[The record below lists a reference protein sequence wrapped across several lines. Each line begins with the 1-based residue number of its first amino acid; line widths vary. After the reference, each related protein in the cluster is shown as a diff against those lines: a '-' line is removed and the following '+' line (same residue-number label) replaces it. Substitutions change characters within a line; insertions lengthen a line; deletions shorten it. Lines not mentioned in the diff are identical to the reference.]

1 MLKVLAVKMVAFTFL
16 KKNKRLINEVLI
28 KNNIRGT
35 VIISKEGVNG
45 TISGKGTDIKTTFD
59 IDPYKKTCLINGYD
73 DIDYLLSKKDKIEAF
88 ELQKTQSL

>member
-1 MLKVLAVKMVAFTFL
+1 MVEKNANIQFKINLEAQTLSVL
-16 KKNKRLINEVLI
+16 
-28 KNNIRGT
+28 
-35 VIISKEGVNG
+35 
-45 TISGKGTDIKTTFD
+45 GTDIKTTFD